1 MWHNLAGWR
10 QSFRFWLA
18 VIVGLI
24 ILLVAYYVA
33 ADRYTPFTTDAF
45 VQAYV
50 VQVAPQVGGQVIR
63 VHVSEGDTVAKDAL
77 LFELDPR
84 PFEHKVAVLEA
95 QVVQVEH
102 QIKQLDAQLA
112 AAKAEQRQ
120 LAAEADY
127 AREVHRQ
134 EEAIYKKESTT
145 QRKYLDAIQKHK
157 ASDDARLDKSAR
169 DVQSIEEVLAAR
181 VGTEH
186 ALVAKA
192 KAELAEAQLNL
203 AYTKVH
209 APCAGTITNLQLRE
223 GAYAH
228 VGQAVL
234 ACIDTRHWLVV
245 ANFRENC
252 LTKRKVGQPAIVA
265 LQGLPGTLWPAHVRF
280 MGSGVGQGQGIP
292 SGMLPDVK
300 TETRWI
306 PRAQRF
312 QVRLELDDPHDIQLR
327 VGMTASVSVY
337 VDSGHGLNSLTK
349 AVHKILAWLY
359 YLVEQPSARPTRW
372 PGARSAA
379 FASPATAAGATERE
393 PPKPARPEAMPR
405 SPAAPRRCATARLPR
420 GWLRGAARP
429 ESSATRAPFARPH
442 TPNSR

>member
-1 MWHNLAGWR
+1 
-10 QSFRFWLA
+10 
-18 VIVGLI
+18 
-24 ILLVAYYVA
+24 
-33 ADRYTPFTTDAF
+33 
-45 VQAYV
+45 
-50 VQVAPQVGGQVIR
+50 
-63 VHVSEGDTVAKDAL
+63 L

-84 PFEHKVAVLEA
+84 PFEHRVAVLEA

-102 QIKQLDAQLA
+102 QIKQLVAQLA

-145 QRKYLDAIQKHK
+145 ERKYLDAIQKHK
-157 ASDDARLDKSAR
+157 ASDAALDRSAR

-181 VGTEH
+181 VGKEH

-234 ACIDTRHWLVV
+234 TCIDTSHWLVV

-252 LTKRKVGQPAIVA
+252 LARMQVGQPALVA
-265 LQGLPGTLWPAHVRF
+265 FQGLPGTLWPAHVRF

-300 TETRWI
+300 TEIHWI

-312 QVRLELDDPHDIQLR
+312 QVRLELDDPRDVPLR
-327 VGMTASVSVY
+327 VGMTASASVY
-337 VDSGHGLNSLTK
+337 VDSGHAFNSVTK
-349 AVHKILAWLY
+349 AVHRILAWLY
-359 YLVEQPSARPTRW
+359 FL
-372 PGARSAA
+372 
-379 FASPATAAGATERE
+379 
-393 PPKPARPEAMPR
+393 
-405 SPAAPRRCATARLPR
+405 
-420 GWLRGAARP
+420 
-429 ESSATRAPFARPH
+429 
-442 TPNSR
+442 